1 MTTPYLTLEGVSY
14 LLPDGSPLFS
24 GLDETFDTRPTGL
37 VGRNGAGKTVLA
49 RILAGQLSPSSG
61 RCLRSGSVFY
71 LAQQVSPPPGATVA
85 SLAGVQA
92 TLEALT
98 RIEAGSSA
106 PEDFECVGDRWD
118 IRQRLHHALERDGLG
133 HLDAATPA
141 SSLSGGEAMR
151 VALASAMLSEAD
163 FLILDEPTNHLD
175 RRNRDALIEQLRH
188 WPRGLLVISH
198 DRHLLDTLARIVEL
212 SSLGLRGYGGNY
224 SAYAASKA
232 QERANALEQLEHRK
246 LERRR
251 VAQAMQAQRERQAR
265 GQRHGKQANQ
275 ARILLDR
282 QKGRSEDSAGRLKQ
296 QHAVAHERLA
306 QSVREAAAQ
315 VEKDTAI
322 SLHALPV
329 AQPAQR
335 RVAQLD
341 DVTLP
346 FIAAPTRHVSL
357 LLGGQQRV
365 AVTGPNGCGKSTLL
379 KVLAGQLAPLSGERT
394 AAPESVYL
402 DQRLAG
408 LASERPVLEQLRAAN
423 TDLDEGELR
432 TRLAHL
438 GLDARKILAPSGS
451 LSGGERLKAALAC
464 ALYADPPPRLLLLDE
479 PGNHLDLPSLLALES
494 LLRGYAGTLVVVS
507 HDEAFLDN
515 LALTDRLR
523 ATQQGWLL
531 EPWQAF
537 ARHADASA
545 WR

>member
-1 MTTPYLTLEGVSY
+1 MTTPYLTLERVSY

-24 GLDETFDTRPTGL
+24 GLDETFDQRPTGL

-49 RILAGQLSPSSG
+49 RILAGQLPPSSG

-71 LAQQVSPPPGATVA
+71 LAQQVSPPAGATVA
-85 SLAGVQA
+85 SLAGVQ
-92 TLEALT
+92 
-98 RIEAGSSA
+98 SA
-106 PEDFECVGDRWD
+106 
-118 IRQRLHHALERDGLG
+118 
-133 HLDAATPA
+133 LDA
-141 SSLSGGEAMR
+141 
-151 VALASAMLSEAD
+151 
-163 FLILDEPTNHLD
+163 
-175 RRNRDALIEQLRH
+175 
-188 WPRGLLVISH
+188 
-198 DRHLLDTLARIVEL
+198 LARIVEL

-224 SAYAASKA
+224 SVYAASKA
-232 QERANALEQLEHRK
+232 HERANALERLEHRK

-251 VAQAMQAQRERQAR
+251 EEQAMQAQRERQERRQAR

-306 QSVREAAAQ
+306 QAVREAAAQ
-315 VEKDTAI
+315 VENDAAI

-329 AQPAQR
+329 AQAAQR

-341 DVTLP
+341 AVTLP
-346 FIAAPTRHVSL
+346 FVAAPTRHVSL

-379 KVLAGQLAPLSGERT
+379 KVLAGQLAPLSGART

-408 LASERPVLEQLRAAN
+408 LASERPVLEQLQAAN
-423 TDLDEGELR
+423 PNLDEGALR

-479 PGNHLDLPSLLALES
+479 PGNHLDLPSMLALES
-494 LLRGYAGTLVVVS
+494 LLRGYAGALVVVS

-531 EPWQAF
+531 EPW
-537 ARHADASA
+537 
-545 WR
+545 

>member
-24 GLDETFDTRPTGL
+24 GLDETFDSRPTGL
-37 VGRNGAGKTVLA
+37 VGRNGVGKTVLA
-49 RILAGQLSPSSG
+49 RILAGELPPSSG

-85 SLAGVQA
+85 SLAGVQS
-92 TLEALT
+92 TLEALA

-133 HLDAATPA
+133 HLGAATPA

-175 RRNRDALIEQLRH
+175 RRNREALIEQLRH
-188 WPRGLLVISH
+188 WPRGLLVVSH
-198 DRHLLDTLARIVEL
+198 DRQLLDTLARIVEL

-224 SAYAASKA
+224 GVYAASKA
-232 QERANALEQLEHRK
+232 QERANALERLEHRK

-251 VAQAMQAQRERQAR
+251 EEQAMQAQRERQERRQAR

-306 QSVREAAAQ
+306 QAVREAAAQ
-315 VEKDTAI
+315 VEKDAAI

-329 AQPAQR
+329 AQAAQR

-346 FIAAPTRHVSL
+346 FIAAATRHVSL

-379 KVLAGQLAPLSGERT
+379 KVLAGQLAPLSGERK

-408 LASERPVLEQLRAAN
+408 LASERPVLEQLQAASPN
-423 TDLDEGELR
+423 LDEGELR

-438 GLDARKILAPSGS
+438 GLDARKSLAPSGS

-479 PGNHLDLPSLLALES
+479 PGNHLDLPSMLALES
-494 LLRGYAGTLVVVS
+494 LLRGYAGALVVVS

-531 EPWQAF
+531 EPW
-537 ARHADASA
+537 
-545 WR
+545 